1 MKITELTSEHIFVE
15 CDAIIG
21 NKLGAVY
28 VKSRKLYRLPNNLG
42 ALRELHAMGLPVI
55 DYGVRRM
62 KERARFLAKKKGVPH
77 LYPSF
82 NQNLRPYQMADAS
95 YLLQGKAF
103 GVFNEQRTGK
113 SPTMVQVIESL
124 GKTTILIVPASLIL
138 NWEQEFLKWS
148 NIVPTV
154 VNTTPKFRKEIY
166 KNFKGGVL
174 IISKDT
180 AKKDMDQITDL
191 AYDVVVLDEAHYLRN
206 YKSMQSQNIFKIGA
220 RAEYRY
226 ALTGTPATNKA
237 SDVYGILQFLYPNR
251 FTSYWQF
258 VERYFIV
265 SDGAYAKIVG
275 DFINNARKREFYEI
289 LETVSIQRK
298 RKDVMKWLPSK
309 QYQPVKL
316 EMDKKQ
322 RKVYDQMEQT
332 FEVEGTDLD
341 APTQL
346 AQMTRLRQLAL
357 APSSVG
363 VDAPSI
369 KEKFVLEWIEDNPRE
384 GVIIFSQFTS
394 YLKKLHEAVRG
405 SLILTGENTPK
416 EKQKA
421 VELFQSGKSNVL
433 FANIQAGGVGLT
445 LDRAGTVIFLD
456 RAYEPTLNAQAEDR
470 LIATT
475 QESNQSA
482 LIIDLICKD
491 SIDEVIQFMLKH
503 KLSVTEIVNNYKK
516 IKAEMGG

>member
-174 IISKDT
+174 IISKD
-180 AKKDMDQITDL
+180 L
-191 AYDVVVLDEAHYLRN
+191 
-206 YKSMQSQNIFKIGA
+206 
-220 RAEYRY
+220 
-226 ALTGTPATNKA
+226 
-237 SDVYGILQFLYPNR
+237 
-251 FTSYWQF
+251 
-258 VERYFIV
+258 
-265 SDGAYAKIVG
+265 
-275 DFINNARKREFYEI
+275 
-289 LETVSIQRK
+289 
-298 RKDVMKWLPSK
+298 
-309 QYQPVKL
+309 
-316 EMDKKQ
+316 
-322 RKVYDQMEQT
+322 
-332 FEVEGTDLD
+332 
-341 APTQL
+341 
-346 AQMTRLRQLAL
+346 
-357 APSSVG
+357 
-363 VDAPSI
+363 
-369 KEKFVLEWIEDNPRE
+369 
-384 GVIIFSQFTS
+384 
-394 YLKKLHEAVRG
+394 
-405 SLILTGENTPK
+405 SLIH
-416 EKQKA
+416 
-421 VELFQSGKSNVL
+421 
-433 FANIQAGGVGLT
+433 I
-445 LDRAGTVIFLD
+445 
-456 RAYEPTLNAQAEDR
+456 
-470 LIATT
+470 
-475 QESNQSA
+475 
-482 LIIDLICKD
+482 
-491 SIDEVIQFMLKH
+491 
-503 KLSVTEIVNNYKK
+503 
-516 IKAEMGG
+516 